1 MSDRTGILSVLA
13 PAVVNVP
20 KDHNRAGAMPHA
32 RLIAISHLVPQPPE
46 SLVMPKQPS
55 PLAPIL
61 SGALFVAVMASVAC
75 GLFVM
80 TDPRAELNLMVITL
94 DTFRAD
100 RLGAYGSRRGLTPHL
115 DRFAEEGVLFETTQ
129 SVAPL
134 TLPAHSSLFTGQFPP
149 GHGVHDNA
157 DVLGDRRGG
166 DTLAE
171 VLARSGFRTGAFLA
185 ATVLDTSRGLNRGF
199 SHYDAVLP
207 RLDAYGRQ
215 HGRRRAD
222 EVVARALQWLDVV
235 EGSRFLAWL
244 HFYDAHAPY
253 ESPAP
258 FRDAHSDPYDGA
270 VAFID
275 AQVGVLLDILERRG
289 LLDRTVVV
297 VVGDHGESLGDHGE
311 WTHGLFVYESVLHV
325 PLMIRAPRSA
335 LRGRRVSG
343 LTRSVDVMPTV
354 LELLGVRHEAR
365 MDGESLLPFMAGT
378 RPDLDAYAENLYPN
392 VRFGWS
398 TVRALRSGRY
408 KVIDTARPELYDLQH
423 DPEEQWNL
431 FATRRDVAEAMLQRL
446 RGDEY
451 LSVNQPGPGPPA
463 IDPELQ
469 KRLGAL
475 GYVSVARSAAALDA
489 HGGGPRDPKDMVDD
503 FNRLTSP
510 RGIHVTVTDRAPA
523 TSEEL
528 P

>member
-1 MSDRTGILSVLA
+1 MPNQPSRRARILSSALLV
-13 PAVVNVP
+13 AV
-20 KDHNRAGAMPHA
+20 AF
-32 RLIAISHLVPQPPE
+32 
-46 SLVMPKQPS
+46 VMFS
-55 PLAPIL
+55 PLGLAIL
-61 SGALFVAVMASVAC
+61 RALQVLVSG
-75 GLFVM
+75 GPP
-80 TDPRAELNLMVITL
+80 DELNLMLITL

-134 TLPAHSSLFTGQFPP
+134 TLPAHASLFTGRFPP
-149 GHGVHDNA
+149 GHGVHENA
-157 DVLGDRRGG
+157 AVLGDRSGG

-171 VLARSGFRTGAFLA
+171 VLARSGFQTGAFVA
-185 ATVLDTSRGLNRGF
+185 ATVLDRSRGLNRGF
-199 SHYDAVLP
+199 SHYDAVRP

-222 EVVARALQWLDVV
+222 QVVARAVQWLDVV
-235 EGSRFLAWL
+235 AGSRFLAWL

-253 ESPAP
+253 ESPP
-258 FRDAHSDPYDGA
+258 PYRDGHGHPYDGA
-270 VAFID
+270 IAYID
-275 AQVGVLLDILERRG
+275 SQIGQLLEVLERRG

-311 WTHGLFVYESVLHV
+311 WTHGLFVYQSVLHV
-325 PLMIRAPRSA
+325 PLMIRAPLPA

-354 LELLGVRHEAR
+354 LELLGVRHEER
-365 MDGESLLPFMAGT
+365 MDGGSLLPLVAGA

-392 VRFGWS
+392 LRFGWG
-398 TVRALRSGRY
+398 TVRALRSGRF
-408 KVIDTARPELYDLQH
+408 KVIDTPRPELYDLQH
-423 DPEEQWNL
+423 DPGEQQNL
-431 FATRRDVAEAMLQRL
+431 FESRRDVAEAMLQRL
-446 RGDEY
+446 RRDEY
-451 LSVNQPGPGPPA
+451 LPTDGRGAEPGA

-469 KRLGAL
+469 KRLNAL
-475 GYVSVARSAAALDA
+475 GYVSVARSAALLDA
-489 HGGGPRDPKDMVDD
+489 HGDGARDPKDMVAT

-510 RGIHVTVTDRAPA
+510 PGTHGRASVTDGASA
-523 TSEEL
+523 ASEEQ

>member
-1 MSDRTGILSVLA
+1 VPLLLLLA
-13 PAVVNVP
+13 VA
-20 KDHNRAGAMPHA
+20 
-32 RLIAISHLVPQPPE
+32 
-46 SLVMPKQPS
+46 
-55 PLAPIL
+55 
-61 SGALFVAVMASVAC
+61 SGAC
-75 GLFVM
+75 GLWVV
-80 TDPRAELNLMVITL
+80 TAPRDALNLMVVTL

-100 RLGAYGSRRGLTPHL
+100 RLGAYGSTRGLTPHL

-134 TLPAHSSLFTGQFPP
+134 TLPAHASLFTGRFPP

-157 DVLGDRRGG
+157 GVLGDGRGG

-171 VLARSGFRTGAFLA
+171 VLARSGLRTGAFVA
-185 ATVLDTSRGLNRGF
+185 ATVLDASRGLNRGF
-199 SHYDAVLP
+199 SHYDAVGP
-207 RLDAYGRQ
+207 RRDAYGRQ

-222 EVVARALQWLDVV
+222 EVVARAIQWLDVV
-235 EGSRFLAWL
+235 AGSRFFAWL
-244 HFYDAHAPY
+244 HLYDAHAPY

-258 FRDAHSDPYDGA
+258 YHDAHGHAYEGA
-270 VAFID
+270 IAFID
-275 AQVGVLLDILERRG
+275 AQIGQLLDILERRG

-325 PLMIRAPRSA
+325 PLMIRAPHSA

-354 LELLGVRHEAR
+354 LELLGVRHDAP
-365 MDGESLLPFMAGT
+365 MDGESLLPFVAGA

-392 VRFGWS
+392 LRFGWS
-398 TVRALRSGRY
+398 TVRALRSGRF
-408 KVIDTARPELYDLQH
+408 KVIDTPRPELYDLRH
-423 DPEEQWNL
+423 DPDEHQNL
-431 FATRRDVAEAMLQRL
+431 FDSRRDVAEAMLQRL
-446 RGDEY
+446 RRDEY
-451 LSVNQPGPGPPA
+451 MSADARGPEPGA

-475 GYVSVARSAAALDA
+475 GYVSVARTAAPLDA
-489 HGGGPRDPKDMVDD
+489 HGGRAQDPKDMVAV
-503 FNRLTSP
+503 FNRLTSQ
-510 RGIHVTVTDRAPA
+510 RGTHGRADVADRASA
-523 TSEEL
+523 ASEEQ